1 MGCKAARNAS
11 DWAGLTIGAP
21 VHGYKKNQSQA
32 NHRKAA
38 FDFNDSLI
46 AACVVT
52 RVEVVA

>member
-32 NHRKAA
+32 NHRKAD
-38 FDFNDSLI
+38 FDLNDSLI